1 MEHRTERIFQPCT
14 KYPEGKITVEVRAS
28 KIDIL
33 IFHHD
38 ERWNAPSDP
47 VQTPLGIHVNN
58 VFFVPMLPYA
68 AHLCKICLQNDH
80 IDIPHG
86 IYILYH
92 ITLHYII

>member
-1 MEHRTERIFQPCT
+1 MEHRIERIFQPCT

-58 VFFVPMLPYA
+58 VFFCPDATVCCPFVQDLSP
-68 AHLCKICLQNDH
+68 K
-80 IDIPHG
+80 
-86 IYILYH
+86 
-92 ITLHYII
+92 